1 MVSGSSN
8 GVVKDDQ
15 KAKAVKMYLMLL
27 FKILVILPMIL
38 LQYCHYFRPNF
49 PQFRFM
55 LARLAATWAMPAGNF
70 TALSMVGDYI
80 RSFSCH
86 SDSLVLGL
94 QPNGTLPS
102 DNVAGQTDYSF
113 PTFFSKTGAG
123 THIPRAGFTDIE
135 HSVVD

>member
-1 MVSGSSN
+1 
-8 GVVKDDQ
+8 
-15 KAKAVKMYLMLL
+15 
-27 FKILVILPMIL
+27 
-38 LQYCHYFRPNF
+38 
-49 PQFRFM
+49 M